1 MNDMVLLDLR
11 KDGVGHLLLNRPEA
25 SNAMSVVFLRELHD
39 AVMRAH
45 GDPALRVL
53 VLSGAG
59 KNFCTGGDVKDFASK
74 GEALPDY
81 LREATSWLQMVAS
94 GLMRLRAPVIAAVH
108 GYAAGGGGFGLVC
121 AADLVIA
128 GRAAKFLPGAT
139 RAGMAP
145 DAGVSVTL
153 SRIVGIRTAMELVLT
168 NPTLSVGGQPVDS
181 ATFYQFNPTFDELT
195 YDTQMYNTLV
205 SAGFPS
211 SKRFLIDTSRAGWGP
226 THPTTITQ
234 ASDVNTYVSDNKI
247 DKRPFRGDW
256 CNQNNAGIGARPT
269 DQPLGSSSP
278 ILAYVWIKP
287 PGESDG
293 DYPSGTHTHG
303 DPHCDP
309 ASTNTDGNGGT
320 YSTGAIPGFDVTA
333 GAFFTAEFQMLVRN
347 AFPAM

>member
-168 NPTLSVGGQPVDS
+168 NPTLSADEAKAIGLVNRVVDDTTLLDEAFAWAEQLAAGAPLALGAAKRLLWDGVGRSVETALP
-181 ATFYQFNPTFDELT
+181 DESRTVSELSGT
-195 YDTQMYNTLV
+195 YDAREGLAAV
-205 SAGFPS
+205 IE
-211 SKRFLIDTSRAGWGP
+211 RRA
-226 THPTTITQ
+226 
-234 ASDVNTYVSDNKI
+234 
-247 DKRPFRGDW
+247 
-256 CNQNNAGIGARPT
+256 
-269 DQPLGSSSP
+269 
-278 ILAYVWIKP
+278 
-287 PGESDG
+287 
-293 DYPSGTHTHG
+293 
-303 DPHCDP
+303 PHFE
-309 ASTNTDGNGGT
+309 G
-320 YSTGAIPGFDVTA
+320 
-333 GAFFTAEFQMLVRN
+333 R
-347 AFPAM
+347 